1 MLHLP
6 ITLFYRGKIMPAIS
20 MFYGIIIYMYFY
32 DNKKHKLP
40 HIHVQYQEEEIILS
54 IPNGEILEGSLKA
67 NKLKLVYAWM
77 EIHGEELMAN
87 WVLAVKGE
95 RVFNIDPLK

>member
-1 MLHLP
+1 
-6 ITLFYRGKIMPAIS
+6 

-54 IPNGEILEGSLKA
+54 IPEGNILEGNLKP
-67 NKLKLVYAWM
+67 NKLKLVYAWL
-77 EIHGEELMAN
+77 EIHQEELMAN
-87 WVLAVKGE
+87 WLLAVKGE
-95 RVFNIDPLK
+95 KVFNIEPLK

>member
-1 MLHLP
+1 
-6 ITLFYRGKIMPAIS
+6 MPAIS

-54 IPNGEILEGSLKA
+54 IPDGEILEGSLKS

-77 EIHGEELMAN
+77 EIHQEELMAN
-87 WVLAVKGE
+87 WALAIKGE